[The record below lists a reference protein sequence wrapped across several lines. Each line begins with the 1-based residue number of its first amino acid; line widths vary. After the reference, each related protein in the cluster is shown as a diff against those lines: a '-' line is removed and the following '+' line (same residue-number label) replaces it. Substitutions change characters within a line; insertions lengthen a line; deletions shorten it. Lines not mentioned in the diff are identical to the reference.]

1 MTDSGHIA
9 RLGILGGSFDPV
21 HNGHIAVAQAAL
33 EEFNLDRVLLVP
45 AANQWQKDSHAAA
58 KDRVAMLELA
68 SAGHPGLSISDVDI
82 VRGGATFTVDT
93 LRDVQQRYPKA
104 QLFFILGADAFA
116 GISTWKD
123 AAKLPD
129 LAQFIVV
136 NRPDTGHEVLP
147 KLSASVNL
155 LKIPAQTVSSSQ
167 CRDFVAAG
175 KSLEG
180 LVPEEVEKYISF
192 HQLYRSYS

>member
-1 MTDSGHIA
+1 MTESGHIA

-33 EEFNLDRVLLVP
+33 EDFNLDRVLLVP
-45 AANQWQKDSHAAA
+45 AANQWQKDSHAEA

-68 SAGHPGLSISDVDI
+68 AAGYPGLSVSDVDI
-82 VRGGATFTVDT
+82 VRGGATYTVDT
-93 LRDVQQRYPKA
+93 LRDVQHRYPDA

-116 GISTWKD
+116 GIFTWKD
-123 AAKLPD
+123 SAKLPD

-136 NRPDTGHEVLP
+136 NRPDTGQEVLP

-167 CRDFVAAG
+167 CRDLVAAG

-180 LVPEEVEKYISF
+180 LVPAEVEKYISF
-192 HQLYRSYS
+192 HQLYRSSS